1 MKKKIETLKAL
12 FKAMKAK
19 TSIDHSEWVQADNLD
34 EIRVFAPTDYVS
46 GEEDE
51 LQVENEHG
59 SVFGLE
65 ELSEDEIDV
74 LIFSLSET
82 EEPKFM
88 CSNCG
93 GGFNRA
99 DMVIDED
106 NENDLCTDCAK
117 PKLDIPQELVV
128 DMAITLNLFCDMY
141 NCNDE
146 VLAKHGID
154 WWYMHKLNRRV
165 QALLNKK

>member
-1 MKKKIETLKAL
+1 MKAKIEQLKAL

-19 TSIDHSEWVQADNLD
+19 TGIDHSEWVQADNLD

-74 LIFSLSET
+74 LIFSLTET
-82 EEPKFM
+82 EEPKFC

-93 GGFNRA
+93 GGFNRNE
-99 DMVIDED
+99 MVFDED
-106 NENDLCTDCAK
+106 NDNDLCKDCAK
-117 PKLDIPQELVV
+117 
-128 DMAITLNLFCDMY
+128 
-141 NCNDE
+141 
-146 VLAKHGID
+146 
-154 WWYMHKLNRRV
+154 
-165 QALLNKK
+165 